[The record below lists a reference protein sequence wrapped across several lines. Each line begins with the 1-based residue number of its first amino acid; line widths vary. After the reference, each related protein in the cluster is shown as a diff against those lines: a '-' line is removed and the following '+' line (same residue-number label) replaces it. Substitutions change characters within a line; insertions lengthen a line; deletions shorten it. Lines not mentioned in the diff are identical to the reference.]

1 MCLCVC
7 VSVCMYMCA
16 CVCVSV
22 CLCVCTC
29 VHVSVCL
36 CVCVYVCTCV
46 HVCVCVYVQVCM
58 CMCLCVCMCM
68 CVCVC
73 FLSMFVMA
81 HACHCAKATLYKP
94 VHMCTY
100 VHLKC
105 ADMAFHLVTQGLRE
119 LSYKLC
125 YAAPNCWYPL
135 TLPRSPV
142 SAPGNAISHAF
153 LALYAT
159 CEEYTQLYTHIDIR
173 TYIHMLICKL
183 IHHHALSCQRIG
195 KYSHK

>member
-1 MCLCVC
+1 MCVC
-7 VSVCMYMCA
+7 
-16 CVCVSV
+16 
-22 CLCVCTC
+22 
-29 VHVSVCL
+29 VCL
-36 CVCVYVCTCV
+36 CVCVYVHVCMCV
-46 HVCVCVYVQVCM
+46 SVCMCKCACACVCVCVCA
-58 CMCLCVCMCM
+58 CVF
-68 CVCVC
+68 VCVLC
-73 FLSMFVMA
+73 QCLLWLMLAIVLRP
-81 HACHCAKATLYKP
+81 HCTSLYTC
-94 VHMCTY
+94 VRTY
-100 VHLKC
+100 VHLKF

-159 CEEYTQLYTHIDIR
+159 CEEYTQLYTRIDIR